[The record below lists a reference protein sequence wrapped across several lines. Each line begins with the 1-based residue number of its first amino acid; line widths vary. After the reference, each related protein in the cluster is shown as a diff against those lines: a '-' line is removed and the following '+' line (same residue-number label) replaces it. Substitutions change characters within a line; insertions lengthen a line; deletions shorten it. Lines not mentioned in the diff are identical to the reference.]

1 VPEAVTRTKPQDTK
15 LVICVWQPFTE
26 WQAKPVLWETLEQ
39 RWPEMRVVNVP
50 TFDGLPAEIAD
61 ADILVAPSVRPEQF
75 RLAKK
80 LKWIHATTAG
90 VGQLAYPEIVHAGI
104 PVTNAS
110 GVFSVPMAEH
120 TIGLI
125 LALARNFPDTVRQ
138 QDEKIWSQ
146 QRLWDK
152 PQHLTEVNGTTLV
165 IVGFG
170 SIGREI
176 ARRAQAL
183 DMRVIGV
190 TRSGKG
196 DLTRVERIVAMDNLD
211 AALAEADYVVLSV
224 PETAQTKNLMNGER
238 FARMKRGVRLINL
251 GRGSAIDDAALVR
264 ALESGQIGGAAL
276 DVAEIEPL
284 PAESPLWTAPNLFIT
299 PHTSAISSRLWLRET
314 ELLVQLLERWFDGRE
329 LFNVVDLT
337 KGY

>member
-1 VPEAVTRTKPQDTK
+1 MKRPPPQDTK

-26 WQAKPVLWETLEQ
+26 WQAKPVLAETLRT

-50 TFDGLPAEIAD
+50 AFDGLPPEIAD
-61 ADILVAPSVRPEQF
+61 TDIFVGPSLRPEQF
-75 RLAKK
+75 RAAKK

-90 VGQLAYPEIVHAGI
+90 VGQLAYPEIVNSGI

-138 QDEKIWSQ
+138 QDAKIWSQ
-146 QRLWDK
+146 QLLWDK

-165 IVGFG
+165 IVGYG

-176 ARRAQAL
+176 AKRARGL

-196 DLTRVERIVAMDNLD
+196 DLTHVERIVAMERLD
-211 AALAEADYVVLSV
+211 EALPEADYLVLSI
-224 PETAQTKNLMNGER
+224 PETPETRNLMNAER
-238 FARMKRGVRLINL
+238 LARLKRGVRIINL
-251 GRGSAIDDAALVR
+251 GRGSAIDDGALVR
-264 ALESGQIGGAAL
+264 ALGSGQVGGAAL
-276 DVAEIEPL
+276 DVAEVEPL
-284 PAESPLWTAPNLFIT
+284 PAESALWEAPNLFIT

-314 ELLVQLLERWFDGRE
+314 ELLMQLVERWFAGRE

-337 KGY
+337 QGY

>member
-1 VPEAVTRTKPQDTK
+1 MNRTKPQDTK

-26 WQAKPVLWETLEQ
+26 WQAKPVLWETLQQ
-39 RWPEMRVVNVP
+39 RWPEMRVVHLP
-50 TFDGLPAEIAD
+50 AFDGLATEIAD
-61 ADILVAPSVRPEQF
+61 ADIFVGPSLRPEQL

-90 VGQLAYPEIVHAGI
+90 VGQLAYPEIVNSGI
-104 PVTNAS
+104 MVTNAS

-138 QDEKIWSQ
+138 QDEKVWSQ
-146 QRLWDK
+146 QLLWDK
-152 PQHLTEVNGTTLV
+152 PQHLTEVNGTTLA
-165 IVGFG
+165 IVGYG

-176 ARRAQAL
+176 AKRARAL
-183 DMRVIGV
+183 EMRVIGV

-196 DLTRVERIVAMDNLD
+196 DLTHVERIVAMEKLD
-211 AALAEADYVVLSV
+211 EVLADADYVVLSI
-224 PETAQTKNLMNGER
+224 PETPQTRHLMNAER
-238 FARMKRGVRLINL
+238 FARMKRGVRIINL

-264 ALESGQIGGAAL
+264 ALANGQVGGAAL
-276 DVAEIEPL
+276 DVADVEPL

-314 ELLVQLLERWFDGRE
+314 ELLVQLVERWFDGRK

>member
-1 VPEAVTRTKPQDTK
+1 MNRTKPQDTK

-26 WQAKPVLWETLEQ
+26 WQAKPVLWETLQQ
-39 RWPEMRVVNVP
+39 RWPEMRVVHLP
-50 TFDGLPAEIAD
+50 TFDELAAEIAD
-61 ADILVAPSVRPEQF
+61 ADIFVGPSLRPEQF

-90 VGQLAYPEIVHAGI
+90 VGQLAYPEIVNSGI
-104 PVTNAS
+104 VVTNAS

-138 QDEKIWSQ
+138 QDEKVWSQ
-146 QRLWDK
+146 QLLWDK

-165 IVGFG
+165 IVGYG

-176 ARRAQAL
+176 AKRARAL
-183 DMRVIGV
+183 EMRVIGV
-190 TRSGKG
+190 TRSGQG
-196 DLTRVERIVAMDNLD
+196 DLTDVERIVAMEKLD
-211 AALAEADYVVLSV
+211 EVLAAADYVVLSI
-224 PETAQTKNLMNGER
+224 PETPQTRHLMNAER
-238 FARMKRGVRLINL
+238 FARMKRGVRIINL

-264 ALESGQIGGAAL
+264 ALENGQVGGAAV
-276 DVAEIEPL
+276 DVADVEPL
-284 PAESPLWTAPNLFIT
+284 PAVSPLWTAPNLFVT
-299 PHTSAISSRLWLRET
+299 PHTSAISSRLWPRET
-314 ELLVQLLERWFDGRE
+314 ELLVQLVERWFDGRE

>member
-1 VPEAVTRTKPQDTK
+1 MNRTKPQDTR

-26 WQAKPVLWETLEQ
+26 WQAKPVLWETLQQ
-39 RWPEMRVVNVP
+39 RWPEMRVVHLP
-50 TFDGLPAEIAD
+50 TFDGLAAEIAD
-61 ADILVAPSVRPEQF
+61 ADIFVGPSLRPEQF

-90 VGQLAYPEIVHAGI
+90 VGQLAYPEVVNSGI
-104 PVTNAS
+104 TVTNAS

-146 QRLWDK
+146 QLLWDK

-165 IVGFG
+165 IVGYG

-176 ARRAQAL
+176 AKRGRAL
-183 DMRVIGV
+183 EMRVIGV
-190 TRSGKG
+190 TRSGRG
-196 DLTRVERIVAMDNLD
+196 DVTNEERIVAMERLD
-211 AALAEADYVVLSV
+211 EVLADADYVVLSI
-224 PETAQTKNLMNGER
+224 PETPQTRHLMNAER
-238 FARMKRGVRLINL
+238 FARMKRGVRIINL

-264 ALESGQIGGAAL
+264 ALANGQVGGAAL
-276 DVAEIEPL
+276 DVADVEPL
-284 PAESPLWTAPNLFIT
+284 PAESPLWTAPNLLIT

-314 ELLVQLLERWFDGRE
+314 ELLVQLVERWFDGRE

>member
-1 VPEAVTRTKPQDTK
+1 LPA
-15 LVICVWQPFTE
+15 
-26 WQAKPVLWETLEQ
+26 
-39 RWPEMRVVNVP
+39 
-50 TFDGLPAEIAD
+50 FDELAAEIAD
-61 ADILVAPSVRPEQF
+61 ADIFVGPSLRPEQF

-90 VGQLAYPEIVHAGI
+90 VGQLAYPEIVNSGI
-104 PVTNAS
+104 VVTNAS

-138 QDEKIWSQ
+138 QDEKVWSQ
-146 QRLWDK
+146 QLLWDK

-165 IVGFG
+165 IVGYG

-176 ARRAQAL
+176 AKRARAL
-183 DMRVIGV
+183 EMRVIGV
-190 TRSGKG
+190 TRSGQG
-196 DLTRVERIVAMDNLD
+196 DLTDVERIVAMEKLD
-211 AALAEADYVVLSV
+211 EVLAAADYVVLSI
-224 PETAQTKNLMNGER
+224 PETPQTRHLMNAER
-238 FARMKRGVRLINL
+238 FARMKRGVRIINL

-264 ALESGQIGGAAL
+264 ALENGQVGGAAV
-276 DVAEIEPL
+276 DVADVEPL
-284 PAESPLWTAPNLFIT
+284 PAVSPLWTAPNLFVT
-299 PHTSAISSRLWLRET
+299 PHTSAISSRLWPRET
-314 ELLVQLLERWFDGRE
+314 ELLVQLVERWFDGRE

>member
-1 VPEAVTRTKPQDTK
+1 MNRTKPQDTK

-26 WQAKPVLWETLEQ
+26 WQAKPVLWETLQQ
-39 RWPEMRVVNVP
+39 RWPEMRVVHLP
-50 TFDGLPAEIAD
+50 AFDELAAEIAD
-61 ADILVAPSVRPEQF
+61 ADIFVGPSLRPEQF

-90 VGQLAYPEIVHAGI
+90 VGQLAYPEIVNSGI
-104 PVTNAS
+104 VVTNAS

-138 QDEKIWSQ
+138 QDEKVWSQ
-146 QRLWDK
+146 QLLWDK

-165 IVGFG
+165 IVGYG

-176 ARRAQAL
+176 AKRARAL
-183 DMRVIGV
+183 EMRVIGV
-190 TRSGKG
+190 TRSGQG
-196 DLTRVERIVAMDNLD
+196 DLTDVERIVAMEKLD
-211 AALAEADYVVLSV
+211 EVLAAADYVVLSI
-224 PETAQTKNLMNGER
+224 PETPQTRHLMNAER
-238 FARMKRGVRLINL
+238 FARMKRGVRIINL

-264 ALESGQIGGAAL
+264 ALENGQVGGAAV
-276 DVAEIEPL
+276 DVADVEPL
-284 PAESPLWTAPNLFIT
+284 PAVSPLWTAPNLFVT
-299 PHTSAISSRLWLRET
+299 PHTSAISSRLWPRET
-314 ELLVQLLERWFDGRE
+314 ELLVQLVERWFDGRE